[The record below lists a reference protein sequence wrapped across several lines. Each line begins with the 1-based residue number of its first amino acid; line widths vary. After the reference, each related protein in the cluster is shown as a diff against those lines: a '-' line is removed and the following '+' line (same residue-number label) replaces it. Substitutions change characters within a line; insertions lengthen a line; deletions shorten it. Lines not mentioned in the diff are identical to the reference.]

1 MISLTKANY
10 SLVLFTQG
18 ASNEIE
24 RDSLFN
30 GVNQFYPR
38 DALNRM
44 QYMYVKKGNTVLAHE
59 GYAYDA
65 MNRITSVSYSPGT
78 DSFSYYL
85 DGELNTATLGNLG
98 HNLTYN
104 LDKAGNRTSVVD
116 NNVSSP
122 YTPNALNQYTTAAG
136 NSVVNGP
143 NHQIQT
149 YAGVTYTYIND
160 ERLTSAASGS
170 IVYSMA
176 YDALGRCV
184 KRTLSGGPTTYY
196 VYDGDKPMLEYD
208 SSGAS
213 VGVNVYGK
221 GVDEVLERVAI
232 GADGQWHTYYLHQNH
247 EGSVTLLTDT
257 SGNVLER
264 YRYDVFGAP
273 TIYAPNWI
281 SRSATLYDNRFL
293 FTGREYNAKLGRFMS
308 EDPKLFDAGDYNLFR
323 YCHNDPIDNVDPM
336 GLASEQTGLLT
347 SGTVDRV
354 WEMTKWFDR
363 SNLVQGNFEA
373 FGAMSG
379 LLLNQYDK
387 DAKGAIST
395 EQMPGSRTETMQI
408 TVNYSRRTSNGLLK
422 LTE

>member
-160 ERLTSAASGS
+160 ERLTSAATGS

-184 KRTLSGGPTTYY
+184 KRTLTGGPTTYY
-196 VYDGDKPMLEYD
+196 VYDGDKPILEYD

-213 VGVNVYGK
+213 AGVNVYGK
-221 GVDEVLERVAI
+221 GVDEPSEWGHREMDGQAREGNGQAERERTSQVLERVAI

-281 SRSATLYDNRFL
+281 SRSA
-293 FTGREYNAKLGRFMS
+293 
-308 EDPKLFDAGDYNLFR
+308 
-323 YCHNDPIDNVDPM
+323 
-336 GLASEQTGLLT
+336 
-347 SGTVDRV
+347 DR
-354 WEMTKWFDR
+354 
-363 SNLVQGNFEA
+363 LIQ
-373 FGAMSG
+373 FGA
-379 LLLNQYDK
+379 
-387 DAKGAIST
+387 
-395 EQMPGSRTETMQI
+395 
-408 TVNYSRRTSNGLLK
+408 
-422 LTE
+422 